1 MRPAIALLA
10 VTVSVTAY
18 TVSTN
23 AAEIRGRAAAP
34 RPIGITHVTVI
45 DVEHGTRLRDQTII
59 VEGDRIATIG
69 LSSQVRVPDGYG
81 TVEGR
86 GKFVIPG
93 LIDTHSHLAR
103 SGDSATT
110 SGSTNHP
117 LEPFVPFGVT
127 TLQEVSSYAIDVA
140 VAALRDTRDR
150 EAPLPRLRVST
161 NVDRW
166 YIASAGAIRPLRG
179 SEGAQ
184 DAAFR
189 DSLVSDSLFSDSLVR
204 LMVERH
210 VWLAPTLVTGS
221 SDGAMRFVRRFHDAG
236 GIVIA
241 GTDGPRPSGAAM
253 HDEMRLL
260 VAAGLTPAEA
270 LRAATFDAAR
280 TMGWDKRIGSV
291 VVGKLADL
299 LILDADPLLDI
310 RNTARIDAITLGG
323 RFIDGAERQALLDR
337 LTASRTR

>member
-1 MRPAIALLA
+1 MATFAYSGR
-10 VTVSVTAY
+10 TRQGQSVSG
-18 TVSTN
+18 
-23 AAEIRGRAAAP
+23 E
-34 RPIGITHVTVI
+34 
-45 DVEHGTRLRDQTII
+45 
-59 VEGDRIATIG
+59 RIA
-69 LSSQVRVPDGYG
+69 
-81 TVEGR
+81 
-86 GKFVIPG
+86 
-93 LIDTHSHLAR
+93 
-103 SGDSATT
+103 DS
-110 SGSTNHP
+110 
-117 LEPFVPFGVT
+117 
-127 TLQEVSSYAIDVA
+127 IDVA

-166 YIASAGAIRPLRG
+166 YFASAGAIRPLRG
-179 SEGAQ
+179 SEGAR
-184 DAAFR
+184 DTAFR
-189 DSLVSDSLFSDSLVR
+189 DSLFSDSLVR

-260 VAAGLTPAEA
+260 VAAGLTPAGA

-280 TMGWDKRIGSV
+280 TMGWDTRIGSV

>member
-18 TVSTN
+18 AVSTN
-23 AAEIRGRAAAP
+23 AAEIHGEAAAP

-59 VEGDRIATIG
+59 IEGERIATIG
-69 LSSQVRVPDGYG
+69 LSSQVRIPDGYG
-81 TVEGR
+81 IVEGR

-103 SGDSATT
+103 NADSATT

-127 TLQEVSSYAIDVA
+127 TLQEVSSYALDVA
-140 VAALRDTRDR
+140 VATLRDTRDR

-179 SEGAQ
+179 SESAQ
-184 DAAFR
+184 DTAF
-189 DSLVSDSLFSDSLVR
+189 SDSLFSDSLVR
-204 LMVERH
+204 LMVERR

-241 GTDGPRPSGAAM
+241 ATDGPRPSGAAM
-253 HDEMRLL
+253 HDEVRLL

-280 TMGWDKRIGSV
+280 TMGWDKRVGSV

-310 RNTARIDAITLGG
+310 RNTSRIDAITLGG

-337 LTASRTR
+337 LTASRAH